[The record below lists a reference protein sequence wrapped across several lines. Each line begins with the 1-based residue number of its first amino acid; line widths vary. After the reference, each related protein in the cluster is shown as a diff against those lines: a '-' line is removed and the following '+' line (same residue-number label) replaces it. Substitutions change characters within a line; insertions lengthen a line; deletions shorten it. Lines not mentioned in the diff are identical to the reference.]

1 MHQTAASGRSRGI
14 VLILCSAFCFA
25 LMNLCIRLT
34 GDVPTLQKCFFR
46 NFFALMIAASSLI
59 RTKTPLKIGKG
70 NLKYLLLRSVSGGLG
85 MVCNF
90 YAVDHMA
97 ISDASM
103 LNKLSPFFAIIFSYF
118 LLHEK
123 ASLPEWLA
131 VGAAFAGAMLVAK
144 PSFGMEFLPALAG
157 IAGGFGAGLAYA
169 NVRRLGMRGENS
181 MIIVA
186 FFSAF
191 TSLML
196 LPNLLFQYVPMTGRQ
211 WMFLILTG
219 IAAAGGQIF
228 ITKAYACAPAKEISV
243 YDFSIVIFAALFGY
257 LFLKQRPDWL
267 SVAGYVI
274 IIGTAVLKWR
284 YVTAESRRSQ
294 PEENS

>member
-1 MHQTAASGRSRGI
+1 
-14 VLILCSAFCFA
+14 
-25 LMNLCIRLT
+25 MNLCIRLT

-46 NFFALMIAASSLI
+46 NFFALLIAVSSLI
-59 RTKTPLKIGKG
+59 RTKTPPKIGRG

-123 ASLPEWLA
+123 ASLTEWLA
-131 VGAAFAGAMLVAK
+131 VAAAFSGAMLVAK
-144 PSFGMEFLPALAG
+144 PSFSAEFLPALAG

-169 NVRRLGMRGENS
+169 NVRKLGMRGENS

-196 LPNLLFQYVPMTGRQ
+196 LPNLLFNYAPMTARQ
-211 WMFLILTG
+211 WMFLVLTG
-219 IAAAGGQIF
+219 IAAAGGQIC
-228 ITKAYACAPAKEISV
+228 ITRAYACAPAKELSV
-243 YDFSIVIFAALFGY
+243 YDFSIVLFAAIFGY
-257 LFLKQRPDWL
+257 LFLQQIPDLL
-267 SVAGYVI
+267 SAAGYVI

-284 YVTAESRRSQ
+284 YVRRKDQ
-294 PEENS
+294 TG